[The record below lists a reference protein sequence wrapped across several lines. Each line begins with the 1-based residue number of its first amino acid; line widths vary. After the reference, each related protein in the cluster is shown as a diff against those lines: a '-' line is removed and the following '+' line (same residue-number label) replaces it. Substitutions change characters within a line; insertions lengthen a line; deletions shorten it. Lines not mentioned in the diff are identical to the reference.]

1 MQTAAVIMTKKVVTV
16 TPETSVAEIAN
27 LLLEHKISAVPVID
41 DEQHILGIISEGDL
55 LGRPPS
61 GSPRGWWLRLFSENA
76 ACLEEI
82 ATARHLK
89 ARDVMASPAV
99 TVGEETPIDILAT
112 LMRRRRVKRL
122 PIVRDGR
129 LVGIVSRTDCST
141 RWHGTVRKRPAVAVI
156 DAFFAPEAGEM
167 ERR

>member
-1 MQTAAVIMTKKVVTV
+1 MKTASTIMTTKVVTV
-16 TPETSVAEIAN
+16 TPETSVAEIVS

-41 DEQHILGIISEGDL
+41 DEQGVVGIVSEGDL

-61 GSPRGWWLRLFSENA
+61 GSPRGWWLRLFREGP

-89 ARDVMASPAV
+89 ARDVMTSPAV
-99 TVGEETPIDILAT
+99 TVAEQTPIDVLAT
-112 LMRRRRVKRL
+112 LMLRRGVKRL

-129 LVGIVSRTDCST
+129 LLGIVSRAD
-141 RWHGTVRKRPAVAVI
+141 VL
-156 DAFFAPEAGEM
+156 DALARYGEEAAS
-167 ERR
+167 RCCD

>member
-1 MQTAAVIMTKKVVTV
+1 MQTAAAIMTTKVVTA
-16 TPETSVAEIAN
+16 TPETSVAEIAG

-41 DEQHILGIISEGDL
+41 GEQGVVGIVSEGDL
-55 LGRPPS
+55 LGRPPA
-61 GSPRGWWLRLFSENA
+61 GSPRGWWLRLFRENA

-89 ARDVMASPAV
+89 ARDVMTSPVV

-129 LVGIVSRTDCST
+129 LVGIVSRTDVLDALARYSEEAASRCS
-141 RWHGTVRKRPAVAVI
+141 
-156 DAFFAPEAGEM
+156 D
-167 ERR
+167 

>member
-1 MQTAAVIMTKKVVTV
+1 MQTASMIMTTKVVTV
-16 TPETSVAEIAN
+16 TPETSVAEIAS

-41 DEQHILGIISEGDL
+41 DEQGVVGIVSEGDL

-61 GSPRGWWLRLFSENA
+61 GSPRGWWLRLFDESA

-89 ARDVMASPAV
+89 ARDVMTSPAV

-112 LMRRRRVKRL
+112 LMRRRRVKRSADCARRQAGWHRQ
-122 PIVRDGR
+122 PRRCARRPGAVRSGGR
-129 LVGIVSRTDCST
+129 QPLL
-141 RWHGTVRKRPAVAVI
+141 
-156 DAFFAPEAGEM
+156 
-167 ERR
+167 